1 MTARPV
7 IVNVKSRL
15 LTDEENETIFHALG
29 YKCRTLATTVAELY
43 CDVGDKT
50 KTWEKQ
56 DSGVVCFVK
65 DFVKRSYFIRFYDRK
80 DKTMM
85 WEHDI
90 RKFQGFEFTTSDG
103 CIALTAR
110 DKKVF
115 FLDKD
120 EAEQFKKEIQEN
132 LTKFKAR
139 RVRRQGARNTTDAA
153 SGENAEE
160 NKPAGKTSKK
170 EKKKITKEDIRIPT
184 DFRHVN
190 HVGWD
195 PSFSN
200 IDTKLDPQMR
210 ALFEEIGISDQ
221 SQVDKETLDFIYD
234 FIEKHGGAEGIIAEQ
249 KDESKNRNRV
259 RPPPPPLRGTTPTP
273 PPPPPPNRNP
283 DITSPAVPGTKQAIS
298 PPPPPSSGNRPPP
311 PPSSRNRS
319 GPPPP
324 PSRNQPPPPPPNRN
338 QNIPPPPPP
347 GRYQH
352 PPPPPGRNRT
362 GPPPPPSGRYQ
373 PPPPPP
379 GRNQTVPPQPPS
391 GRGHQ
396 HPPPPPDGRRQD
408 GPSTRPPSGGKQ
420 DEPSP
425 HPQTA
430 FQDVSGGATGQDNPL
445 KQQIMQLLLHNPT
458 EITNFIYDIVDKRG
472 GLDFIKDKFAGG
484 HAQTDPSQNDDNE
497 SGTGSTDIQDPR
509 SSSDDQVPGKTSNYD
524 QIPGRSSNGDQVPGR
539 SSTGDEVPGRISDEK
554 SPDFELGSDVFD
566 DDDGEWDD
574 LNDQIDQY

>member
-15 LTDEENETIFHALG
+15 LTDEENETVFHALG

-43 CDVGDKT
+43 CNVEDKT

-80 DKTMM
+80 DK
-85 WEHDI
+85 
-90 RKFQGFEFTTSDG
+90 
-103 CIALTAR
+103 
-110 DKKVF
+110 KVI

-120 EAEQFKKEIQEN
+120 EAEQFKREIQEN
-132 LTKFKAR
+132 LTKLKPR

-153 SGENAEE
+153 PSGENAEE
-160 NKPAGKTSKK
+160 SNPTRKTSNK
-170 EKKKITKEDIRIPT
+170 EKKKITKEDIANPAG
-184 DFRHVN
+184 FRHVN

-195 PSFSN
+195 PTSSN

-210 ALFEEIGISDQ
+210 AVFEEIGISDQ

-249 KDESKNRNRV
+249 KDVSKNSNRV
-259 RPPPPPLRGTTPTP
+259 RPPPPPLKGTTLTAP
-273 PPPPPPNRNP
+273 PPPPSNRQK
-283 DITSPAVPGTKQAIS
+283 ALS

-311 PPSSRNRS
+311 PPSGRNRS
-319 GPPPP
+319 GLPPP

-338 QNIPPPPPP
+338 QSVPPPPPP

-379 GRNQTVPPQPPS
+379 GRNQTVPPPPPS
-391 GRGHQ
+391 GRGNQ
-396 HPPPPPDGRRQD
+396 HPPPPPNGRRQTS
-408 GPSTRPPSGGKQ
+408 PSSTPPPSGGKQ

-430 FQDVSGGATGQDNPL
+430 FQDASGGATGQDNPL

-458 EITNFIYDIVDKRG
+458 EITNFIYDIVNKRG

-484 HAQTDPSQNDDNE
+484 QAQTDPSQNDDNE

-539 SSTGDEVPGRISDEK
+539 SSTGDEVPGRRSDEK
-554 SPDFELGSDVFD
+554 SLGATPQRFSDFELSSDVFD